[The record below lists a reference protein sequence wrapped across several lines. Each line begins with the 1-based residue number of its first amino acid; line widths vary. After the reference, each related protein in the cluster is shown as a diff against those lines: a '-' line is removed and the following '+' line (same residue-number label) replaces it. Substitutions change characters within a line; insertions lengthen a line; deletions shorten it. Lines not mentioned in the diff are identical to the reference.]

1 MNDYDGL
8 TQCQKILKIMYDYI
22 DSDKEWYGK
31 DFQHEPH
38 FIGYEAS
45 ARMSDLKRM
54 YPQIFIEGRNG
65 RFRTLRL
72 NIEEKD
78 FIEELL
84 GIKRGDK

>member
-1 MNDYDGL
+1 MNNYEGL

-54 YPQIFIEGRNG
+54 YPQIFIEGRKG